1 MTWNDPNVTLAD
13 NIIMIAGT
21 PNFQEKPKWIWERT
35 EEVQML
41 AKMSYKQPA
50 LCKPPNSTNFKI
62 EIIEILNLE
71 FELEL
76 IQHETIVFAKYSAVY
91 AIRGFTCS

>member
-41 AKMSYKQPA
+41 AK
-50 LCKPPNSTNFKI
+50 NVI
-62 EIIEILNLE
+62 
-71 FELEL
+71 
-76 IQHETIVFAKYSAVY
+76 
-91 AIRGFTCS
+91 